1 MYLPSRPPELAR
13 PFGCLSVAEIYHPD
27 ADLRGPGGKDDDA
40 RLLHLLFSFWRRNI
54 RRPSPLVPP
63 GLVNTRVTVDSA
75 RTSAPAFF
83 GVRKIGDLR
92 IGQRA
97 DRATD
102 MAPAVIDAG
111 RPAHKISRVHAD
123 RRRHH
128 TDAGRFAA
136 LLPNITIAK
145 GFHRRHR
152 IGFTLRPPNFLSLGV
167 AGHANLRRNL
177 VIVGRDVRIR
187 DRPVEA
193 AIVFTLHLEIVRH
206 VAREIREIVQRRT
219 ANTPAGLIG
228 VAVRDPLPSSR
239 NGMPAG
245 LTRRPQKSELIRSLS
260 CQSGPDSNNTTF
272 LPALASTE
280 AYKKFP
286 KHPRR
291 R

>member
-1 MYLPSRPPELAR
+1 M
-13 PFGCLSVAEIYHPD
+13 
-27 ADLRGPGGKDDDA
+27 
-40 RLLHLLFSFWRRNI
+40 
-54 RRPSPLVPP
+54 PP
-63 GLVNTRVTVDSA
+63 GFGQHACNGRQRPHLGA
-75 RTSAPAFF
+75 RFL

-102 MAPAVIDAG
+102 MAPAIIDAG
-111 RPAHKISRVHAD
+111 RPALEFGRVHAD

-152 IGFTLRPPNFLSLGV
+152 IGFTLRPPNFLSLGI

-228 VAVRDPLPSSR
+228 VAVRILALEQKW
-239 NGMPAG
+239 NAG
-245 LTRRPQKSELIRSLS
+245 RFDLRTPKIRA
-260 CQSGPDSNNTTF
+260 D
-272 LPALASTE
+272 
-280 AYKKFP
+280 
-286 KHPRR
+286 
-291 R
+291 